1 MNYELMMR
9 FQKSIDNNIKT
20 LQEYPGSKFFVKI
33 LIQLQDTSRSYWSR
47 AHSQIKT
54 MTDEPSEGNIAKSK
68 DVIQIAVNMNL
79 EINNYLDKLM
89 TSCFKRYEKGNTLFM
104 DYLVHEIFYSYYL
117 FLDALH
123 NIGLCYIL
131 CQSFPLD
138 MSNYYT
144 SRKIEEFSGDFEE
157 EEED

>member
-9 FQKSIDNNIKT
+9 FQKAIDNDIKI
-20 LQEYPGSKFFVKI
+20 LQEHPGSKFFVKT

-47 AHSQIKT
+47 AHSQIKA

-68 DVIQIAVNMNL
+68 ETIKITVNMNL

-89 TSCFKRYEKGNTLFM
+89 TSCFKRYEKGNVFFM
-104 DYLVHEIFYSYYL
+104 TYLVEEVFYSYYL

-131 CQSFPLD
+131 CQSFPLE

-144 SRKIEEFSGDFEE
+144 SRKLEQFSGDFEE